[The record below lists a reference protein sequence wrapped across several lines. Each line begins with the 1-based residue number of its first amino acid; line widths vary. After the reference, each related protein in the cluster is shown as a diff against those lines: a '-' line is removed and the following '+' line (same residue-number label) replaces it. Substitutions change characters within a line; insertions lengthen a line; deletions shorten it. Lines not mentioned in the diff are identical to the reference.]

1 MKLVGCWSGKHGY
14 IELVEVDSGI
24 YALSEWNGEKFINC
38 WKCIDELTVDPDEP
52 GRFVATPVY
61 RFQVEEIDLD
71 SLEENSE
78 EWESAVEIINYDI
91 SR

>member
-1 MKLVGCWSGKHGY
+1 MKLVGYWSGEHDY
-14 IELVEVDSGI
+14 IEMVEVDGGI
-24 YALSEWNGEKFINC
+24 YALSGWNGEKFTNC
-38 WKCIDELTVDPDEP
+38 WKCIDEWTVDPDEP

-78 EWESAVEIINYDI
+78 EWKSAVEIINYDI